1 MDIDTP
7 TMEVKKDGSVNVK
20 SSFRQLLD
28 REKNKNL
35 LSAGLSQNVLPFH
48 WKMVE
53 LSSFLY
59 DGEPYTA
66 QATRIDVNGSFLDDF
81 FEVLEKEVAE
91 EGLND
96 EDRTVLENVWDEVTD
111 KLSEMHSEHEMIGF
125 YEFDLA
131 DVDGEKILLLRY
143 AVID

>member
-1 MDIDTP
+1 MEIDVP
-7 TMEVKKDGSVNVK
+7 TMKVKDDGSVEVK

-28 REKNKNL
+28 REKNKKL
-35 LSAGLSQNVLPFH
+35 LSVGLSQNELSFH

-53 LSSFLY
+53 LPSFLY

-66 QATRIDVNGSFLDDF
+66 QATRIDLNGSFLDDF

-91 EGLND
+91 KSLSD
-96 EDRTVLENVWDEVTD
+96 EDRTALENVWDEVTD
-111 KLSEMHSEHEMIGF
+111 KLSEMHSEDEMIGF

>member
-1 MDIDTP
+1 MEIDVP
-7 TMEVKKDGSVNVK
+7 TMKVKEDGSVEVK

-53 LSSFLY
+53 LPSFLY

-66 QATRIDVNGSFLDDF
+66 QATRIGVNRSFLDDF
-81 FEVLEKEVAE
+81 FGVLEKEVAE
-91 EGLND
+91 EGLD
-96 EDRTVLENVWDEVTD
+96 DVDRTVLENVWDEVTD
-111 KLSEMHSEHEMIGF
+111 KLSEMHSEDEMIGF